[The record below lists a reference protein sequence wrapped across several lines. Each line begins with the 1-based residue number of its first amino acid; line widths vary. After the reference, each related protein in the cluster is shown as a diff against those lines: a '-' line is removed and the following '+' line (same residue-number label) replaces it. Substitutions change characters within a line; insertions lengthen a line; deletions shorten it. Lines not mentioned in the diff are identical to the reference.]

1 MVLVDLD
8 CPWFSTANFMTSVN
22 DPSDD
27 PEKHEANDQLAVIPD
42 TSRARAATLVL
53 EEDPD
58 ASPATLVYRAKVAV
72 LNDAL
77 QEIGMGRYQ
86 W

>member
-1 MVLVDLD
+1 
-8 CPWFSTANFMTSVN
+8 MTSVN
-22 DPSDD
+22 DHSDD
-27 PEKHEANDQLAVIPD
+27 LEKHEANDQLAVIPN
-42 TSRARAATLVL
+42 TSTRARAATLVL